1 MKALITG
8 IAVLAPLLLH
18 WAIVSESEFLLRAFF
33 LIVAAAFVV
42 TGVKRGRPIRHGVG
56 ALVLIGI
63 AYLVDIRF
71 TRAFTPVWAA
81 FVYLGLAWVFARTL
95 RDNVTPLIERFAR
108 MEHTEGMTPELVRYA
123 RLVTQV
129 WSVYLILLALA
140 TVALTI
146 VASTETLS
154 LFTNVLSWFFMA
166 GLYFAEYGYRQWW
179 AFPHVP
185 HRNPVRVAISIVRN
199 APQLLR

>member
-1 MKALITG
+1 VKALITG
-8 IAVLAPLLLH
+8 VAVLAPLMLH

-42 TGVKRGRPIRHGVG
+42 AGVQGGRIVRHGLAAL
-56 ALVLIGI
+56 ALVAI

-71 TRAFTPVWAA
+71 TRAFAPVWAA
-81 FVYLGLAWVFARTL
+81 FVYVGLAWLFARTL
-95 RDNVTPLIERFAR
+95 RGDAVPLIERFAR

-129 WSVYLILLALA
+129 WSIYFIVLAMA
-140 TVALTI
+140 IMVLTI

-154 LFTNVLSWFFMA
+154 LFTNVLSWFFLA
-166 GLYFAEYGYRQWW
+166 GLYFAEYAYRQWW

-185 HRNPVRVAISIVRN
+185 HKNPVRIALLIMRN